1 MDISIPSCFFFS
13 IFRDFRCVYVP
24 CLRFDS
30 QLLDFSPSVK
40 QSIP

>member
-1 MDISIPSCFFFS
+1 MDISIPSCFFFLDS
-13 IFRDFRCVYVP
+13 WNFHCVYVP
-24 CLRFDS
+24 CLRFDF